1 MKVIV
6 HNLGKIK
13 EEKKINVNNKLEN
26 LINEIID
33 YNLELEIEIQEN
45 KETKSFLNTEIED
58 IVDMKKVAEEFKN
71 NILSN

>member
-33 YNLELEIEIQEN
+33 YNLELDIQEN

>member
-33 YNLELEIEIQEN
+33 FNLELDIQEN

>member
-33 YNLELEIEIQEN
+33 YNLELEIQEN

>member
-13 EEKKINVNNKLEN
+13 EKKKINVNNKLEN

-33 YNLELEIEIQEN
+33 YNLELDIQEN